1 MKKSRLIVIG
11 IVAALLLTGIAFAAW
26 TASVD
31 VNVNAKS
38 GELNVEITDKA
49 VGAVSDYVVFTLGD
63 IVVSGDKKSATVS
76 IDNMYPGAEAVFTVK
91 VENVGTLPVELSKVS
106 HSAVQVLDKN
116 TNESFGMDADLM
128 QYFHAEY
135 TAAVLDASD
144 ATLDTLAPTVTNWV
158 TDLFAANTLPAI
170 EPGQSLELTVKV
182 YMDDTADDN
191 TENKLFKFTV
201 TPLFS
206 QTN

>member
-1 MKKSRLIVIG
+1 MKKSKLIVIG
-11 IVAALLLTGIAFAAW
+11 VVAAMMLAGIAFAAW

-38 GELNVEITDKA
+38 GELNVEITDKG
-49 VGAVSDYVVFTLGD
+49 VGSVSDYIVFTVGD
-63 IVVSGDKKSATVS
+63 VVISGDKKSATVS

-91 VENVGTLPVELSKVS
+91 VENVGTLPVELSKLS
-106 HSAVQVLDKN
+106 HSSVQVLDKN
-116 TNESFGMDADLM
+116 TNESFGMDSDLM

-135 TAAVLDASD
+135 TAAVLDATD
-144 ATLDTLAPTVTNWV
+144 ATVDTLAPAVTNWV
-158 TDLFAANTLPAI
+158 ADLFAGNSLPAI

-182 YMDDTADDN
+182 YMDEDADDN

-206 QTN
+206 QAN

>member
-1 MKKSRLIVIG
+1 MKKSRLVVIG

-38 GELNVEITDKA
+38 GELNVEIVDKA
-49 VGAVSDYVVFTLGD
+49 VGAVSDYVVFAEGD
-63 IVVSGDKKSATVS
+63 VVISSDKKSATVS

-91 VENVGTLPVELSKVS
+91 VENVGTLPVDLSKLT

-135 TAAVLDASD
+135 TAAVLDSAG
-144 ATLDTLAPTVTNWV
+144 ATVDTLAPAVTNWV
-158 TDLFAANTLPAI
+158 TDLFAANTLPSI

-206 QTN
+206 QAN